1 MGSVTDYTTLLAELT
16 LEEKVKLLSGKD
28 FSSVGGA
35 ERLGIPPIQVRRSLS
50 PVSKKR
56 WPGRAA

>member
-28 FSSVGGA
+28 FSSAGGA
-35 ERLGIPPIQVRRSLS
+35 ERLGIPPIQVGHSLS
-50 PVSKKR
+50 PVSMKR
-56 WPGRAA
+56 

>member
-28 FSSVGGA
+28 FSSAGGA
-35 ERLGIPPIQVRRSLS
+35 ERLGIQPIQVRYSLS